1 MGAGF
6 RVEIGEAIEILRA
19 GELVAFPTETVYGLG
34 ASVALPLALRRV
46 FAAKG
51 RPVDHPL
58 IIHLADAQACDA
70 VVDWAKLVD
79 GGSLAR
85 RLMARFWPG
94 PLTLVLPR
102 RVEIP
107 DEVCGGL
114 PTVGVRVPDHE
125 RARTLLAAFP
135 LGLAAP
141 SANRFGRVSPTCAE
155 HVWAELGD
163 ALPVVDGGACA
174 VGLESTI
181 VDLSDPEGPSLL
193 RSGGLALEEIEALTG
208 PLPRGR
214 GKAPGTLAAHYA
226 PRTSLLVTE
235 QPQVEAARLAAQGL
249 KVALLENPGN
259 VADYARMLYAE
270 LRRLDGLGLD
280 VLVAERAPEAG
291 LGRAL
296 NDRLARAAF
305 GSGS

>member
-1 MGAGF
+1 MSAGY
-6 RVEIGEAIEILRA
+6 RVEIDEAIEILRA

-46 FAAKG
+46 FATKG

-58 IIHLADAQACDA
+58 IIHLADAEQCDV
-70 VVDWAKLVD
+70 VVDWGALADRGV
-79 GGSLAR
+79 LAR
-85 RLMARFWPG
+85 RLMAQFWPG

-102 RVEIP
+102 RGEVP

-125 RARTLLAAFP
+125 RARKLLAAFP
-135 LGLAAP
+135 MGLAAP
-141 SANRFGRVSPTCAE
+141 SANRFGRVSPTCAA

-163 ALPVVDGGACA
+163 SLPVIDGGACA

-181 VDLSDPEGPSLL
+181 IDLSGPEGPSVL
-193 RSGGLALEEIEALTG
+193 RSGGLPLEDIEMFTG
-208 PLPRGR
+208 PLPQGR

-226 PRTSLLVTE
+226 PRTSLLVTSA
-235 QPQVEAARLAAQGL
+235 PQEEALRLRQQGL
-249 KVALLENPGN
+249 RVAVLDNPGN
-259 VADYARMLYAE
+259 VADYARVLYAE